1 MLQECAE
8 NVEIRIAKHSRVIAG
23 NGKIYRKFPKHAEI
37 EPNHVKKLVQYLEI
51 DTECANGLL

>member
-37 EPNHVKKLVQYLEI
+37 EPNHVKKLFSI
-51 DTECANGLL
+51 WK

>member
-1 MLQECAE
+1 M
-8 NVEIRIAKHSRVIAG
+8 EIRIAKHSRVIAG